1 MNRIAIECVD
11 YIGNPERNFV
21 ELRGR
26 DQGLIEGVT
35 RYIPQTYSTLDRTPA
50 QGRLWCITR
59 PRGRRR

>member
-11 YIGNPERNFV
+11 YMGNPDRNVV

-35 RYIPQTYSTLDRTPA
+35 R
-50 QGRLWCITR
+50 
-59 PRGRRR
+59 